1 MLMHHL
7 PPILGPE
14 YRQHPDKEAVFQ
26 AWGFQPMEMPGTVAR
41 IPETREVPHSIM
53 PELWGKVPYHVIP
66 EMQGKVPHALIPE
79 MWHEV
84 PHALRNAQHFLPVHS
99 AYGDYGVST
108 SMSHLNQ
115 CPHTLPV
122 GMSDMQDEVPA
133 SVVKIVEP
141 FRQVGR
147 PSDEVLDI
155 HTSQCIL

>member
-14 YRQHPDKEAVFQ
+14 YRRRPDKEAVFQ
-26 AWGFQPMEMPGTVAR
+26 AWDFQPMEMPGTAAR
-41 IPETREVPHSIM
+41 IPETREVPHSVM
-53 PELWGKVPYHVIP
+53 PELWGEVPYHVIP
-66 EMQGKVPHALIPE
+66 EMQGK
-79 MWHEV
+79 V

-115 CPHTLPV
+115 RPHTLPV

-133 SVVKIVEP
+133 SVAKIVEP
-141 FRQVGR
+141 FA
-147 PSDEVLDI
+147 DKLDD
-155 HTSQCIL
+155 HRMKC